1 MNVIVTKNKV
11 DYSGFVKVST
21 VKDANVLVGDI
32 EYFVYNRSDDV
43 DEDRV
48 NYLTKI
54 KDRAKHMIYICRKEE
69 LENDVYIVVTG
80 SGGKYFD
87 DEFFLESSSELN
99 ALMGS
104 INEVTA
110 LTELG
115 GVNVLKDFFNRYLKD
130 GGSGFNPNYLTV
142 VKQAVLDMVEGYRQ
156 KDFELLRLAE
166 TATEIFSSSVN
177 IISGME
183 SEYAKMQS
191 VVDELE
197 NSRDTLPAPKG
208 PGSFGMPSVVFFPQV
223 SYLKEKN
230 IIRIKDVG
238 GCIYLTTFMLCFRS
252 FLEKMKNVRPKLI
265 FVESVGMMYEKKYK
279 EYPWV
284 TQQTSKS
291 MSNYYNNIVFTNCPS
306 KEVVTRLLED
316 TDYDTFVV
324 VDRIKNSKQH
334 ILNSKGSSIRYAV
347 SGSSVVDSFG
357 LRVQDCFSSIKA
369 VDGFL
374 FTIPVFP
381 SYPKE
386 SDQRERLYMRS
397 FSSEY
402 EMLYNVRRR

>member
-1 MNVIVTKNKV
+1 MNVIVTNNKV

-21 VKDANVLVGDI
+21 VKDASALVGDI
-32 EYFVYNRSDDV
+32 EYFVYNHSNDSNDD
-43 DEDRV
+43 RI

-54 KDRAKHMIYICRKEE
+54 KDRAKHMIYICRKDD
-69 LENDVYIVVTG
+69 LEHDVYIIVTG

-115 GVNVLKDFFNRYLKD
+115 GVNVLKDFFNRYLTE
-130 GGSGFNPNYLTV
+130 GSTGFNPNYLAV
-142 VKQAVLDMVEGYRQ
+142 VKQAVMDMMEGYRQ
-156 KDFELLRLAE
+156 KDYELLQLSE
-166 TATEIFSSSVN
+166 TATEIFSSSMN

-183 SEYAKMQS
+183 AEYENMKGLVA
-191 VVDELE
+191 ELE
-197 NSRDTLPAPKG
+197 QSRDTLPAPRG
-208 PGSFGMPSVVFFPQV
+208 PGSFGMPNVMFFPQV

-238 GCIYLTTFMLCFRS
+238 GCIYLTTFMMCFRS
-252 FLEKMKNVRPKLI
+252 FLEKIKNVRPKLI
-265 FVESVGMMYEKKYK
+265 FVESVGTMYEKKYK
-279 EYPWV
+279 DYPWV

-291 MSNYYNNIVFTNCPS
+291 MSNYYNSVVFTNCPS
-306 KEVVTRLLED
+306 KEVITRLLED
-316 TDYDTFVV
+316 ADFDTFVV
-324 VDRIKNSKQH
+324 VDRIKNSKNH
-334 ILNSKGSSIRYAV
+334 ILNSKGGSIRYAI
-347 SGSSVVDSFG
+347 SGSSVLDCFS
-357 LRVQDCFSSIKA
+357 LKAQDCFSSIKEVSGA
-369 VDGFL
+369 L
-374 FTIPVFP
+374 FTIPVFQ